1 MSEPIAHPNPSGA
14 DASGTATSGT
24 GSTGSDAAATR
35 RRPSWPFLVVAVFFG
50 LFYAW
55 DVWAALGNL
64 IGLNLA
70 AGSLDTRLSG
80 FGWGILIA
88 GVLLPILVFL
98 LAARI
103 GRGRPLYAQ
112 AALFLVGLALASA
125 LALDIYQF
133 GLGSLIV

>member
-1 MSEPIAHPNPSGA
+1 MSEPVALPNPSG
-14 DASGTATSGT
+14 TETSGT
-24 GSTGSDAAATR
+24 GPTGTVAASKR

-55 DVWAALGNL
+55 DVWAGLGNL
-64 IGLNLA
+64 IGLYLN
-70 AGSLDTRLSG
+70 AGSLDTQLSG

-88 GVLLPILVFL
+88 GVLLPILIFL

-112 AALFLVGLALASA
+112 AALFLVGLAL
-125 LALDIYQF
+125 DIYQF

>member
-1 MSEPIAHPNPSGA
+1 MSEPVALPNPSGA
-14 DASGTATSGT
+14 EPSVTGQTGAVAASK
-24 GSTGSDAAATR
+24 R

-64 IGLNLA
+64 IGLYLN
-70 AGSLDTRLSG
+70 AGSLDTQLSG

-88 GVLLPILVFL
+88 GVLLPILIFL

>member
-1 MSEPIAHPNPSGA
+1 MSEPVALPNPSGTG
-14 DASGTATSGT
+14 SSGPGTAGT
-24 GSTGSDAAATR
+24 GAASRR

-55 DVWAALGNL
+55 DVWSGLGNL
-64 IGLNLA
+64 IGLSLN
-70 AGSLDTRLSG
+70 AGSLDTQLSG
-80 FGWGILIA
+80 FGWGILLA
-88 GVLLPILVFL
+88 GVLLPILIFL

>member
-1 MSEPIAHPNPSGA
+1 MNEPVALPN
-14 DASGTATSGT
+14 ASGTDVSGT
-24 GSTGSDAAATR
+24 GSAGTAEASKR
-35 RRPSWPFLVVAVFFG
+35 RGPSWPYLVVAVLFG

-55 DVWAALGNL
+55 DVWAAVGNL
-64 IGLNLA
+64 IGLYLA

-88 GVLLPILVFL
+88 GVFLPILIFL

-103 GRGRPLYAQ
+103 GRGRPLYTQ
-112 AALFLVGLALASA
+112 AALFLVGLGLASA

>member
-1 MSEPIAHPNPSGA
+1 MSEPVALPNPTGPGTSGA
-14 DASGTATSGT
+14 GPTETVV
-24 GSTGSDAAATR
+24 AATR

-55 DVWAALGNL
+55 DVWSGLGNL
-64 IGLNLA
+64 IGLSLN
-70 AGSLDTRLSG
+70 AGSLDTQLSG
-80 FGWGILIA
+80 FGWGILLA
-88 GVLLPILVFL
+88 GVLLPILIFL

>member
-1 MSEPIAHPNPSGA
+1 MSEPVAVPNPA
-14 DASGTATSGT
+14 GT
-24 GSTGSDAAATR
+24 GTSASTDVASKR

-64 IGLNLA
+64 VGLSLA

-88 GVLLPILVFL
+88 GVLLPVLVFL
-98 LAARI
+98 LSARL
-103 GRGRPLYAQ
+103 GRSRPLYVQ
-112 AALFLVGLALASA
+112 AALFFVGLCLASA

>member
-1 MSEPIAHPNPSGA
+1 MSEPVALPNPSGT
-14 DASGTATSGT
+14 GTSGT
-24 GSTGSDAAATR
+24 GTSGTGTAGTDAASKR

-55 DVWAALGNL
+55 DVWSGLGNL
-64 IGLNLA
+64 IGLSLN
-70 AGSLDTRLSG
+70 AGSLDTQLSG
-80 FGWGILIA
+80 FGWGILLA
-88 GVLLPILVFL
+88 GVLLPILIFL
-98 LAARI
+98 LVARI

-112 AALFLVGLALASA
+112 ATLFLVGLALASA

>member
-1 MSEPIAHPNPSGA
+1 MSEPVALPNPSGT
-14 DASGTATSGT
+14 GTAGT
-24 GSTGSDAAATR
+24 DAASKR

-55 DVWAALGNL
+55 DVWSGLGNL
-64 IGLNLA
+64 IGLSLN
-70 AGSLDTRLSG
+70 AGSLDTQLSG
-80 FGWGILIA
+80 FGWGILLA
-88 GVLLPILVFL
+88 GVLLPILIFL